1 MSIHE
6 LKRKWVGMTRPVR
19 MSPQLRLLL
28 SGAEAIAA
36 AWMLWA
42 FVAYGNWLL
51 LVLAIA
57 MLWLATAGIVAAIKT
72 GKAQRAAQPA
82 ADPGTEPNPA

>member
-1 MSIHE
+1 
-6 LKRKWVGMTRPVR
+6 VGMTRPVKI
-19 MSPQLRLLL
+19 SPTLRLLL
-28 SGAEAIAA
+28 SGAEAIGA

-57 MLWLATAGIVAAIKT
+57 MLWLATAGIVAAIKV
-72 GKAQRAAQPA
+72 GKDQRPAQPA
-82 ADPGTEPNPA
+82 ADPGSEPNPT